1 MRNSILKSL
10 CALFACC
17 AIATLSPVSL
27 AQDRDWG
34 FRIQFGPDIERMVR
48 QAENHTNQ
56 LVSMLEER
64 ERPGLSER
72 ARELGSQLNMLSGD
86 FDEGSNYG
94 RRSQVA
100 SVLRVGQS
108 INNAMR
114 YGRVDYDV
122 QRQWTMVRFDLNRLA
137 RTYHLPQIS

>member
-1 MRNSILKSL
+1 M
-10 CALFACC
+10 
-17 AIATLSPVSL
+17 

-34 FRIQFGPDIERMVR
+34 FRIQFGPNVERLVR

-64 ERPGLSER
+64 NRPGLSER
-72 ARELGSQLNMLSGD
+72 ARELGSQLNMLNSD

-100 SVLRVGQS
+100 SVLRVAQS

-114 YGRVDYDV
+114 YRNVDYDI
-122 QRQWTMVRFDLNRLA
+122 QRQWAMVRYDLNRLA
-137 RTYHLPQIS
+137 RTYHLPQMS

>member
-1 MRNSILKSL
+1 MRNSILKL
-10 CALFACC
+10 VCALFACC
-17 AIATLSPVSL
+17 AIAALSPVSF

-34 FRIQFGPDIERMVR
+34 FRIQFGPDIQRMVS

-56 LVSMLEER
+56 LVAMLEER
-64 ERPGLSER
+64 DRPGLSER
-72 ARELGSQLNMLSGD
+72 ARELESQLNMINGD
-86 FDEGSNYG
+86 FNEGYNYG

-114 YGRVDYDV
+114 YRFVDYDV
-122 QRQWTMVRFDLNRLA
+122 QQQWAMVRFDLNRLA
-137 RTYHLPQIS
+137 RIYHLPQIS